1 VGDYDR
7 RQRVKPGIGW
17 ARSTGC
23 AAASTLWRKM
33 ATYLVTGGCGFIG
46 SHLSRALSSRG
57 DAVRVLDDLSTG
69 SAASLSP
76 KVDVIEGDVADP
88 VAVHRA
94 FSGVDGC
101 FHLAAIASVERCNR
115 EWLRAHRTNLT
126 GALTVF
132 NAAVSEKT
140 PVVYT
145 SSAAVY
151 GDRASLPL
159 SETSRT
165 QPLSAYG
172 ADKLGCEL
180 HASAA
185 RRVHGLRSVGLRLF
199 NVYGPG
205 QDPKSPY
212 SGVISL
218 FCDRVWRGVPIDIF
232 GDGNQTRD
240 FVFVADVVVALLRA
254 MEHPMSDAPVF
265 NICTGHRT
273 SVLQLA
279 RAIAALGGGGL
290 EIRFRPERAGDVRHS
305 CGDPSAARR
314 ALGLGEPTQLATGLA
329 AIADRL
335 RLRRRPPDRS
345 DKFTP

>member
-1 VGDYDR
+1 
-7 RQRVKPGIGW
+7 
-17 ARSTGC
+17 
-23 AAASTLWRKM
+23 M

-46 SHLSRALSSRG
+46 SHLCRALLSRG

-76 KVDVIEGDVADP
+76 EVDLIEGDVADP
-88 VAVHRA
+88 VTVRRA
-94 FSGVDGC
+94 LYGVDGC
-101 FHLAAIASVERCNR
+101 FHLAAVASVERCNR
-115 EWLRAHRTNLT
+115 DWLGAHRTNLT

-132 NAAVSEKT
+132 DAAVSENT

-151 GDRASLPL
+151 GDCASLPL
-159 SETSRT
+159 SEKSAK

-185 RRVHGLRSVGLRLF
+185 SKVHGLRSVGLRLF

-218 FCDRVWRGVPIDIF
+218 FCDRVRRGIPIEIF

-240 FVFVADVVVALLRA
+240 FVFAADVVVALLRA

-265 NICTGHRT
+265 NICTGQRT
-273 SVLQLA
+273 SVLELA
-279 RAIAALGGGGL
+279 RAIATLGGGGL
-290 EIRFRPERAGDVRHS
+290 EIRFRPERGGEVRHS
-305 CGDPSAARR
+305 CGDPTAARR
-314 ALGLGEPTQLATGLA
+314 ALGLGEPTELTTGLA
-329 AIADRL
+329 AIVD
-335 RLRRRPPDRS
+335 
-345 DKFTP
+345 

>member
-1 VGDYDR
+1 
-7 RQRVKPGIGW
+7 
-17 ARSTGC
+17 
-23 AAASTLWRKM
+23 M

-46 SHLSRALSSRG
+46 SHLCSALLSRG

-69 SAASLSP
+69 SAASLP
-76 KVDVIEGDVADP
+76 AEVDLIEGDVADP
-88 VAVHRA
+88 LTVRRA
-94 FSGVDGC
+94 LFGVDGC
-101 FHLAAIASVERCNR
+101 FHLAAVASVERCNR
-115 EWLRAHRTNLT
+115 DWLRAHRTNLT

-132 NAAVSEKT
+132 EAAVSEKT

-151 GDRASLPL
+151 GDCASLPL
-159 SETSRT
+159 GEKSRK

-180 HASAA
+180 HAGAA
-185 RRVHGLRSVGLRLF
+185 SKVHGLRSVGLRLF

-212 SGVISL
+212 SGVISV
-218 FCDRVWRGVPIDIF
+218 FCDRVRRGVPIEIF

-265 NICTGHRT
+265 NICTGQRT
-273 SVLQLA
+273 SVLELA
-279 RAIAALGGGGL
+279 RAVATLGGGGL
-290 EIRFRPERAGDVRHS
+290 ETRFRPEREGEVRHS
-305 CGDPSAARR
+305 CGDPTVARR
-314 ALGLGEPTQLATGLA
+314 ALGLGEPTLLTTGLA
-329 AIADRL
+329 ATVDWLRGTGRIMTVEGCSAVRQKWRL
-335 RLRRRPPDRS
+335 DVVGV
-345 DKFTP
+345 